1 VEAAWSELERD
12 DPELAAFGRE
22 RFDGNVVFHATVTR
36 DGSPRL
42 HPVSPWFASGFLV
55 VGFRA
60 HSPKVEEAARDGR
73 YAIHSAIGA
82 DDHEGAAGE
91 FLVRGW
97 MERLA
102 DDHPAAVQRPY
113 EASYAIAA
121 YACSIAEAVA
131 TTYDGDVPVYRRWR
145 TPGGGRPA
153 ER

>member
-1 VEAAWSELERD
+1 MTATWSELERA

-22 RFDGNVVFHATVTR
+22 RFEGQVVFHATLTR

-60 HSPKVEEAARDGR
+60 SSPKVEEVAHDGR
-73 YAIHSAIGA
+73 YAMHSAIGR
-82 DDHEGAAGE
+82 DDHEGTSGE

-102 DDHPAAVQRPY
+102 DDHPAAIQRPY
-113 EASYAIAA
+113 EATYAIATF
-121 YACSIAEAVA
+121 ACSIGDAVA
-131 TTYDGDVPVYRRWR
+131 TTYPAGAPVYRRWR
-145 TPGGGRPA
+145 APR
-153 ER
+153 